1 MITDRLRT
9 AVDSAADIPPEA
21 QDRLASQ
28 IEAWLD
34 ALDDALWDQ
43 QFADPRS
50 QAVFAELAVQA
61 QEGPFLPFPTPS
73 DMGDPEPED
82 EAQASRRRQ

>member
-1 MITDRLRT
+1 MITDRLRA
-9 AVDSAADIPPEA
+9 AVDGAADISPEA
-21 QDRLASQ
+21 QDKLAAQ

-50 QAVFAELAVQA
+50 QAVFAELASKA
-61 QEGPFLPFPTPS
+61 QEGPFLPFPTPA
-73 DMGDPEPED
+73 DLGDPDVD
-82 EAQASRRRQ
+82 ENTPTAERRQ

>member
-9 AVDSAADIPPEA
+9 ALDSAADIPPEA
-21 QDRLASQ
+21 QDQLAAR

-50 QAVFAELAVQA
+50 QAVFAGLAAQA
-61 QEGPFLPFPTPS
+61 QRGPFLPFPTPA

-82 EAQASRRRQ
+82 ETQTSERRQ

>member
-1 MITDRLRT
+1 MLTDRLR
-9 AVDSAADIPPEA
+9 AVVDSAADFSPDA
-21 QDRLASQ
+21 QDKLAAQ

-50 QAVFAELAVQA
+50 QAIFAEMAAQA
-61 QEGPFLPFPTPS
+61 EKGPFLPFPTPE
-73 DMGDPEPED
+73 DMGDQEAEPGTKRAE
-82 EAQASRRRQ
+82 RRP